1 MNGRVIAFRVYK
13 NTDAKTT
20 NRFCQKLYGQDST
33 SHGGKYR
40 HHRHGLM
47 EDIPHVKLIRG
58 VIIVAEKNARKVINF
73 LKKFN
78 AEIHTR
84 RVTLTTADRKA
95 LNKKLN

>member
-1 MNGRVIAFRVYK
+1 MNGRVIAFRLYK

-20 NRFCQKLYGQDST
+20 NRFCQKFYGQDST

-58 VIIVAEKNARKVINF
+58 VIIVAEKNARKVISF
-73 LKKFN
+73 LRKFN
-78 AEIHTR
+78 AEIHSRKVILKAT
-84 RVTLTTADRKA
+84 DKKA
-95 LNKKLN
+95 LRQRS

>member
-20 NRFCQKLYGQDST
+20 NRFCQKFYGQDAT

-40 HHRHGLM
+40 HHKHGLM

-58 VIIVAEKNARKVINF
+58 VIIVAEKDARKVINF
-73 LKKFN
+73 LRKFN
-78 AEIHTR
+78 AEIHSR
-84 RVTLTTADRKA
+84 KVILKAADKKALRVTG
-95 LNKKLN
+95 